1 MEVHIQ
7 DSALNNQV
15 ENILFRTRYA
25 NLVHDRMLSS
35 LKSYGHFF
43 IPWARVRSQSPSCCK
58 TFFLGRVNEYTNPR
72 PRRGRPGYL
81 G

>member
-15 ENILFRTRYA
+15 ENILFRIRYA
-25 NLVHDRMLSS
+25 NQVRDRMFSS
-35 LKSYGHFF
+35 LKSYEHFSYLGLEF
-43 IPWARVRSQSPSCCK
+43 ALSHRHVVKR
-58 TFFLGRVNEYTNPR
+58 FLGRLNEYTNPR